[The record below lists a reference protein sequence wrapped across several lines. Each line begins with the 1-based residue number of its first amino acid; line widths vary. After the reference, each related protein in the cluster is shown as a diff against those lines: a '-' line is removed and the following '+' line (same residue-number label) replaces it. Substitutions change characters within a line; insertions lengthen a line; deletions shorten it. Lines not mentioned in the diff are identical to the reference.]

1 MPGMHTGVRMLHVC
15 DRRTCTCGVWVFI
28 FIVVGAVFFKEN
40 GPGIGGQKMDPSFFK
55 TILIGLTR
63 VRFSGFDF
71 GPTAP
76 AFFYAALRKI
86 YHTSLISFRASLVPL
101 RLRAHHGFNHH
112 YSSFKHCDSQEQSR
126 QTDHRTRTMKSLSA
140 LVHARY
146 SAKPTSPLV
155 TSKNSSTTGRFTQAI
170 WSLTPKNQLR
180 RLNQAYICAA
190 ASARSHETAARPQ
203 AAQLTWSLGA
213 LLPGDAATCTLSHL
227 YNSARGCACA
237 RLQDKPD

>member
-1 MPGMHTGVRMLHVC
+1 MNPPL
-15 DRRTCTCGVWVFI
+15 FK
-28 FIVVGAVFFKEN
+28 IV
-40 GPGIGGQKMDPSFFK
+40 
-55 TILIGLTR
+55 LIGLTK
-63 VRFSGFDF
+63 VCCSGFDF

-76 AFFYAALRKI
+76 AFIYAAPRK
-86 YHTSLISFRASLVPL
+86 ISFRASLVPL

-140 LVHARY
+140 LVHDRY

-227 YNSARGCACA
+227 YKSAKGVCMR
-237 RLQDKPD
+237 